1 MLIKMTTAPGQELHA
16 AALAHTGGINI
27 EWVSQLWIAK
37 SGLRSPKFC
46 WKIPLNLKYVEL
58 YFFVRFWRTSSLSE
72 PRFGFLNM
80 LFTM

>member
-16 AALAHTGGINI
+16 AALAHTVGINI
-27 EWVSQLWIAK
+27 EWVSQPWVAK

-72 PRFGFLNM
+72 PRLGFLNM